1 MQEHPVPQNVTGYE
15 FHLIGQMT
23 LKQFLE
29 VAGGILG
36 AVLINMTNLPGFIKF
51 PLMAISALLG
61 AALAFIPL
69 EGRPLDRWFFAFI
82 KSIYQPTMFFW
93 KKTNTVPDAF
103 TYTQPTNVDTT
114 PSVDYTPIRLSRVQ
128 EFIKTTAVKAE
139 PVEDAES
146 KAASDVLKLFSDS
159 TLPKISSEPVMP
171 KPAQSTPL
179 PATGRIIELN
189 LEKPPEEPA
198 VLPVPPA
205 KPAYEPAVISVPS
218 AEPIGYAD
226 PQGVGAEH
234 VAAAPVAQ
242 ATITPGKLE
251 TVYSAAPEMNT
262 SSGLRPVPKLTDFP
276 FPNKPTTPN
285 VVAGMVLS
293 QDNKIVEN
301 AIVTILRESDH
312 TPMRAMK
319 TNTLGQFAVVTPL
332 ENGTYQISVE
342 KDGYNFDNYSLVL
355 NNQILEPILLKAK

>member
-36 AVLINMTNLPGFIKF
+36 AVIINMTNLPGFIKI
-51 PLMAISALLG
+51 PLMIISALLG

-69 EGRPLDRWFFAFI
+69 EGRPLDRWFFAFV

-93 KKTNTVPDAF
+93 KKTNSVPDAF
-103 TYTQPTNVDTT
+103 TYTQPTNVDAT

-128 EFIKTTAVKAE
+128 EFIKTTAIKVDT
-139 PVEDAES
+139 VEDAES
-146 KAASDVLKLFSDS
+146 QAATDVLKLFSDS
-159 TLPKISSEPVMP
+159 TLPKL
-171 KPAQSTPL
+171 STAPIIPDASATAPL
-179 PATGRIIELN
+179 PVSGRIIELN
-189 LEKPPEEPA
+189 LEKPAEAPA
-198 VLPVPPA
+198 PLTPPTA
-205 KPAYEPAVISVPS
+205 QENKPAAVIVERT
-218 AEPIGYAD
+218 EPIRYAD
-226 PQGVGAEH
+226 PQGVVPELLPT
-234 VAAAPVAQ
+234 APSAQ
-242 ATITPGKLE
+242 STITPGKLE
-251 TVYSAAPEMNT
+251 TVYSAAPDMNT
-262 SSGLRPVPKLTDFP
+262 TSGLAPVPKLTDFP
-276 FPNKPTTPN
+276 FPNKPTTAN

-293 QDNKIVEN
+293 KENKIVEN

-332 ENGTYQISVE
+332 EGGTYRISVE

-355 NNQILEPILLKAK
+355 NNQIVEPILLKAK